1 MNDAPKA
8 AEFLGRLFARVI
20 LDTPMPLKEIGRL
33 IIEGGEEPGQLLES
47 GVASEILGSIL
58 EFIQKEKGDSV
69 LNELHANSG
78 LRLESF
84 RPPHP
89 LSAKKLDPFL

>member
-1 MNDAPKA
+1 
-8 AEFLGRLFARVI
+8 
-20 LDTPMPLKEIGRL
+20 MPLKEIGRL
-33 IIEGGEEPGQLLES
+33 ILEGGEEPGQLLES

-69 LNELHANSG
+69 LNQLRANSG
-78 LRLESF
+78 LHLESF

-89 LSAKKLDPFL
+89 LRAKKLDPFL